1 MSPPNQINEWL
12 QRAIVH
18 WLRGQL
24 RMESCPYAIQPMA
37 NGSFVVVK
45 VLATSQ
51 ASLPGRDVKLNSFR
65 GSFATRDEAEREIER
80 LMASRRL
87 TETQR
92 VA

>member
-1 MSPPNQINEWL
+1 
-12 QRAIVH
+12 
-18 WLRGQL
+18 
-24 RMESCPYAIQPMA
+24 MESCPYAIQPMA

-45 VLATSQ
+45 VVATSQ

-65 GSFATRDEAEREIER
+65 GSFATRDEAEREVER

-87 TETQR
+87 TEAQR